1 MNILPIGNARLVGAE
16 FVDAEYVDDLH
27 AGRNN
32 IQDNNI
38 WVLNRVYQFK
48 T

>member
-1 MNILPIGNARLVGAE
+1 MNIFPIGYDRLIGAQ

-38 WVLNRVYQFK
+38 
-48 T
+48 